1 VKLAILI
8 AAYNAEATIGE
19 TLASLQSIP
28 SGWESVDQLVVCD
41 DGSRDNTFSVAE
53 AAGFNRCRMTLVRHN
68 NNKGE
73 AEAYRTMVGLL
84 SPDIQWFLILGHDDI
99 ALDCFIERNLQIVKQ
114 CDERVAAV
122 SSNYFVFGGASE
134 RLAHSP
140 AAETIV
146 FRGSAEAEIRHTAV
160 VGCWWHISGSL
171 INRSIWQQFNGT
183 DPQFRYCADWDLM
196 LRWQSSG
203 YVVGH
208 SLIPTTK
215 YREYQESLGSTCRE
229 QFRDI
234 IDKASVVKRYPNLFD
249 YRMRGR
255 WVGVLAIAAGRRVLK
270 QILSGNVRAA
280 VSGLCSSGMAL
291 IELLGGSPRSLPK

>member
-122 SSNYFVFGGASE
+122 SSNYFVFGDAPE

-140 AAETIV
+140 SEDTIV
-146 FRGSAEAEIRHTAV
+146 FRGSAEAEIRYTAV
-160 VGCWWHISGSL
+160 GGCWWHISGSL

-183 DPQFRYCADWDLM
+183 DPQFRYCADWDLI
-196 LRWQSSG
+196 LRWQNAG
-203 YVVGH
+203 YLVGH

-215 YREYQESLGSTCRE
+215 YREHVGSLGSASRS

-234 IDKASVVKRYPNLFD
+234 VDRSNVVKKYPNIFHP
-249 YRMRGR
+249 RIRAR
-255 WVGVLAIAAGRRVLK
+255 WAALLAIATVRRAAK
-270 QILSGNVRAA
+270 QILFGNIRTAA
-280 VSGLCSSGMAL
+280 TGVHSSGTAL
-291 IELLGGSPRSLPK
+291 LELISG